1 MVDSIKEK
9 ISLGLPVDSSVNDKF
24 EKYLKHRNFIFS
36 NGIDYVYELFNFER
50 KFNNKILSKSVK
62 LFGNNPFINKTLI
75 KIADEGIFFN
85 Y

>member
-1 MVDSIKEK
+1 MINLK
-9 ISLGLPVDSSVNDKF
+9 
-24 EKYLKHRNFIFS
+24 KYLKHRNFIFS

-75 KIADEGIFFN
+75 KIADEGIFLIIELLCC
-85 Y
+85 